1 MRFVILSSVVAALL
15 LPGSAHAQE
24 WIDFEDRAW
33 GFSINFPHEPK
44 MEQIDYKTFFGQTV
58 PARVYSAERGSG
70 RYSLTVVYFS
80 GAPTDSHTAVSY
92 AAEAIRDKGEVT
104 YFAFDSLDGIPGQMI
119 SATQSD
125 GRLIQA
131 SVYFVDQRLYIAE
144 GSVAAGSAAPSQF
157 HQSIRIVDPEG
168 NPIVL
173 EPN

>member
-1 MRFVILSSVVAALL
+1 MRVAILSAVVAVLL
-15 LPGSAHAQE
+15 LSGSAHAQE
-24 WIDFEDRAW
+24 WINYEDRAW

-44 MEQIDYKTFFGQTV
+44 MEQIDYRTFFGQTV
-58 PARVYSAERGSG
+58 PARVYSAERESG
-70 RYSLTVVYFS
+70 RYSLTVVYFA

-92 AAEAIRDKGEVT
+92 AAEAIRDKGKVT
-104 YFAFDSLDGIPGQMI
+104 YYAFDSLDGIPGQMI
-119 SATQSD
+119 TTTQPD

-144 GSVAAGSAAPSQF
+144 GSVAAGSAAPAQF

>member
-1 MRFVILSSVVAALL
+1 M
-15 LPGSAHAQE
+15 
-24 WIDFEDRAW
+24 
-33 GFSINFPHEPK
+33 
-44 MEQIDYKTFFGQTV
+44 

-92 AAEAIRDKGEVT
+92 AAEAIRDKGDVT

-168 NPIVL
+168 NPIVH